1 MSISLIDIPSSV
13 TTKCSLQC
21 NYWFDY
27 KDCPRVKVGTAAN
40 YFKINYDG
48 AGSNIMYNSV
58 VYKIASSNAISICV
72 GGIHRFGSPAA
83 RPPLEMVIKH
93 ESQGTNSELYV
104 CIPITTSGN
113 MNSNNPLET
122 ILTTYYPSKSNPIIY
137 TPNFNLN
144 YIIPKSTYMVHTG
157 AYHGQSKANSIYI
170 VFPIN
175 SFKMS
180 DQAIQFLTQS
190 MSPYTALRARNVT
203 LIQNEKGTTVNGF
216 SGDGQIYID
225 CQPTDSEGEI
235 VVKETIIPAQY
246 YKFNMSI
253 IIYILVVVISCIL
266 LIVLY
271 QKIKDFFSFKN
282 I

>member
-27 KDCPRVKVGTAAN
+27 KDCPQVKVGTSAN

-48 AGSNIMYNSV
+48 SGSNIMYNSA

-72 GGIHRFGSPAA
+72 GGIHRFGSPAT

-104 CIPITTSGN
+104 CIPITSNGN
-113 MNSNNPLET
+113 MNANNAIET
-122 ILTTYYPSKSNPIIY
+122 ILTTYYPTKSNSVIY

-157 AYHGQSKANSIYI
+157 AYHGRSKENSTYV
-170 VFPIN
+170 VFPLH

-180 DQAIQFLTQS
+180 DKAIESLTQS
-190 MSPYTALRARNVT
+190 MSSYTALNGRNTT

-235 VVKETIIPAQY
+235 VVKETIIPANY
-246 YKFNMSI
+246 YKFNMSSL
-253 IIYILVVVISCIL
+253 IYLLVIVISCIL

-271 QKIKDFFSFKN
+271 QKIKTFFSFKN

>member
-27 KDCPRVKVGTAAN
+27 KDCPKVKVSTASN
-40 YFKINYDG
+40 YLKINYDG
-48 AGSNIMYNSV
+48 AGSNVMYNSA
-58 VYKIASSNAISICV
+58 VYKIAASNAISICV
-72 GGIHRFGSPAA
+72 GGIHRFGSPAT

-93 ESQGTNSELYV
+93 ESQATSSELYV

-113 MNSNNPLET
+113 ISSNNPIENIIT
-122 ILTTYYPSKSNPIIY
+122 SYYPTKSNPVVY

-144 YIIPKSTYMVHTG
+144 YVIPKSSYMVHTG
-157 AYHGQSKANSIYI
+157 AYHGQSKQNSTYI

-175 SFKMS
+175 SFKIS
-180 DQAIQFLTQS
+180 NQAIQSLIQS
-190 MSPYTALRARNVT
+190 MSPYTELRATNKS

-235 VVKETIIPAQY
+235 VVKETIVPANF
-246 YKFNMSI
+246 YKFNMSSM
-253 IIYILVVVISCIL
+253 IYLIVVVISCIL

>member
-27 KDCPRVKVGTAAN
+27 KDCPKVKVSTSADH
-40 YFKINYDG
+40 FKINYDG
-48 AGSNIMYNSV
+48 SGSNVMYNSA
-58 VYKIASSNAISICV
+58 VYKIATSNAISICV

-104 CIPITTSGN
+104 CIPITSSGT
-113 MNSNNPLET
+113 MNSTNPIET
-122 ILTTYYPSKSNPIIY
+122 ILTTYFPAKSNSVIY

-144 YIIPKSTYMVHTG
+144 YIIPKSTYIVHTG
-157 AYHGQSKANSIYI
+157 AYHGRSKPNSTYI
-170 VFPIN
+170 VFPIH

-180 DQAIQFLTQS
+180 DKAIELLTQS
-190 MSPYTALRARNVT
+190 MSSYTSLNRRNAT

-235 VVKETIIPAQY
+235 VVKETIIPAKY
-246 YKFNMSI
+246 YKFNMSSL
-253 IIYILVVVISCIL
+253 IYLLVIVISCIL